1 MKKTKTIEWNDFMNG
16 ISNFNIENNN
26 EELTNIR
33 CPKCGEKVYKL
44 NNQIYTSYP
53 PKHKYICKKCGWV
66 GYT

>member
-1 MKKTKTIEWNDFMNG
+1 MNG

-53 PKHKYICKKCGWV
+53 PKHKYICKRCGWV